1 MFTSVQRRTQKTETG
16 NYFAFDSLHATAM
29 LPAGFSGIWYP
40 YKSYTSS
47 ILNIVLCTPKKGP
60 HLQTDEWFHS
70 YKNRDFIGIDGFEYS
85 INQNILSVS
94 FDNLVFKQA
103 ATHHDRPTEFSEK
116 NLWPSLRNSYYG
128 TLPIEYGILKRET
141 VNVLEKAIVLRG
153 LEFFK

>member
-1 MFTSVQRRTQKTETG
+1 MNDFILIKTEI
-16 NYFAFDSLHATAM
+16 SLALMA
-29 LPAGFSGIWYP
+29 L
-40 YKSYTSS
+40 S
-47 ILNIVLCTPKKGP
+47 IQLTK
-60 HLQTDEWFHS
+60 
-70 YKNRDFIGIDGFEYS
+70 
-85 INQNILSVS
+85 NILSVS
-94 FDNLVFKQA
+94 FDNLVFEQA